1 MDRREFLSTTV
12 SFSVTGL
19 MTSSLLITQSGEASG
34 INPEKQI
41 HYSVSY
47 DDCIQSV
54 QPILS
59 ESPTQK
65 PFSNMVIE
73 DYGFCSRSEFS
84 RREVSQFLINH
95 QCQMGLFAGSV
106 NYGRPVFSSGR
117 RQDRDI
123 VFQQLRHA
131 VKLTKQV
138 KGKWCSVISGKSLFG
153 VSWKRQSQN
162 GVELLKSLSE
172 YAEKQNLTLLL
183 EPVNYLDKQS
193 EMLIPGMQEAYEICE
208 RVNNPSCKILYDLRL
223 QRILGRN
230 ILNDISQYGTRIGY
244 YQLEN
249 RNPFSRESRDN
260 FKSHTILK
268 KILTSNIAES
278 VVVGNYLNLV

>member
-1 MDRREFLSTTV
+1 MDRREFLTATV

-19 MTSSLLITQSGEASG
+19 MTSSHLMNQSGEASG
-34 INPEKQI
+34 FNPEKQI
-41 HYSVSY
+41 QYSVSY

-59 ESPTQK
+59 ESPIQK
-65 PFSNMVIE
+65 PFSNMAIE
-73 DYGFCSRSEFS
+73 DYGFCSRSESS
-84 RREVSQFLINH
+84 RRDVSQFLINH

-117 RQDRDI
+117 RQDREI
-123 VFQQLRHA
+123 VFQQLHRA

-138 KGKWCSVISGKSLFG
+138 KGKWCSVIPGKSLFG

-172 YAEKQNLTLLL
+172 YAEKENLVLLL
-183 EPVNYLDKQS
+183 EPVNYLDKRS
-193 EMLIPGMQEAYEICE
+193 EMLIPDIQQAYEICE
-208 RVNNPSCKILYDLRL
+208 RVNNPSCKMLYDFRL

-230 ILNDISQYGTRIGY
+230 IFNDISQYGHRIGY

-249 RNPFSRESRDN
+249 RNPFSGELQDN
-260 FKSHTILK
+260 FNSHAVLE
-268 KILTSNIAES
+268 KILTSNLAES
-278 VVVGNYLNLV
+278 VVVGNYSNLV